1 MRQMSKMGQNNQN
14 EAKCPKWDQITKMRQ
29 IVQNETLISIMRHN
43 FEVGT
48 LCVKWGTIVVT
59 RQIGLTGTHYCT
71 KKDIMSIK
79 GQNDRNY
86 K

>member
-1 MRQMSKMGQNNQN
+1 MRQNIQN
-14 EAKCPKWDQITKMRQ
+14 ETKCPKWDQITKMRQ

-59 RQIGLTGTHYCT
+59 RQIGLTGTYYC
-71 KKDIMSIK
+71 KKRTYC
-79 GQNDRNY
+79 Q
-86 K
+86 

>member
-1 MRQMSKMGQNNQN
+1 MSKMGQNIQN
-14 EAKCPKWDQITKMRQ
+14 ETKCPKWDQITKMRQ
-29 IVQNETLISIMRHN
+29 NVQNGALISIMRHN
-43 FEVGT
+43 VQIGT
-48 LCVKWGTIVVT
+48 LCVKWDTIVET

-71 KKDIMSIK
+71 KKDMMSIK